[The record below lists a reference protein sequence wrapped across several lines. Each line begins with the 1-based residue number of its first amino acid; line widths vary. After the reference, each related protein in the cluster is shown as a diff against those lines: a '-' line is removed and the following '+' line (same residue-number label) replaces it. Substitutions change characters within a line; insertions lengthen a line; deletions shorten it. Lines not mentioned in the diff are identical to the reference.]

1 MARFDERFQQ
11 GMAIRAQ
18 LAGGEGRLFQGVRPE
33 AYTLAPDMYRIT
45 TELLYGS
52 IWSRPGLDLHSRAL
66 ATLTVAAVQRAPLE
80 IRAHL
85 RNALNVGVTPE
96 EIIEVCMMIAFYGGI
111 PAAYHALA
119 VVKAGFDERGL
130 QVTLPATFDPTL
142 TPEQLYA
149 QGLATH
155 QSLSPDVFGYHPT
168 EPSPEEQDLDTL
180 MQEYLWGAIWSRP
193 GLDTKSRLVCGL
205 AIVLGMGEGYEVSTR
220 RMIERA
226 LRQGLSRTE
235 IVEVGMQLALYVGLV
250 PARAFLHLATAV
262 FRSPA
267 FAPPAP

>member
-1 MARFDERFQQ
+1 MASLEERFNQ
-11 GMAIRAQ
+11 GIAVRER
-18 LAGGEGRLFQGVRPE
+18 LAGGEGRLFRGVRPE

-52 IWSRPGLDLHSRAL
+52 IWSRPGLDLRYRAL
-66 ATLTVAAVQRAPLE
+66 ATLTVAAIQRAPLE

-85 RNALNVGVTPE
+85 RNALQVGITPE
-96 EIIEVCMMIAFYGGI
+96 EIIELCMMIAFYSGI

-119 VVKAGFDERGL
+119 VVKEGFDERGL
-130 QVTLPATFDPTL
+130 HVTLPATFDTTQ
-142 TPEQLYA
+142 TPEHLYA
-149 QGLATH
+149 QGFATH
-155 QSLSPDVFGYHPT
+155 QALSPDVFGYHPT
-168 EPSPEEQDLDTL
+168 EPAPEERDLDEL

-205 AIVLGMGEGYEVSTR
+205 AIVVGMGSYDVSTR

-235 IVEVGMQLALYVGLV
+235 IMEIGMQLALYVGLF
-250 PARAFLHLATAV
+250 PARAFMRVATTV
-262 FRSPA
+262 FRSPE
-267 FAPPAP
+267 FASPAP